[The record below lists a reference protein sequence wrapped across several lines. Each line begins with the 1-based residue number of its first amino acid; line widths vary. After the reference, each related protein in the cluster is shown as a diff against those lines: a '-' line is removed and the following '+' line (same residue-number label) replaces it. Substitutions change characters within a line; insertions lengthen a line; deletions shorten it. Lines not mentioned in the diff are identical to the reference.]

1 MFHVEHEGAV
11 TRVIAVVNQKG
22 GVGKTTT
29 AVNLSAG
36 LALAERRTVLVDLD
50 PQGNATT
57 GLGLNKAEPRQTI
70 YNVLLDG
77 LPLSQATAQTE
88 LAFLSIVPSEMDLVG
103 AEIELVSTPDRE
115 HRLKAAVDAAR
126 DQLDFIVIDCPPS
139 LGLLTLNALTAA
151 DSVLIPLQCE
161 YYAMEGLAQLIRT
174 INMVRERLN
183 PRLAVEGILFTMFDG
198 RTSLGGP
205 GQERGASAPGRP
217 DLLDGDSSQH
227 SPHRG
232 AEPRTPGVPL
242 RPQVVR
248 LDCVPRAHQGGAG
261 PWLVDTGLV
270 GVWARCCHPAWGRPS
285 QRRDPA
291 RRRSRSTRSAPIH
304 SSPEKTLISML

>member
-1 MFHVEHEGAV
+1 MA
-11 TRVIAVVNQKG
+11 RVIAVVNQKG

-36 LALAERRTVLVDLD
+36 LALAERRTVLIDLD

-57 GLGLNKAEPRQTI
+57 GLGLNKAEPRHTV

-77 LPLSQATAQTE
+77 LLLREAIAPTGLP
-88 LAFLSIVPSEMDLVG
+88 FLGIVPSEMDLVG
-103 AEIELVSTPDRE
+103 AEIELVGTSDRE
-115 HRLKAAVDAAR
+115 HRLKTAVDTAR
-126 DQLDFIVIDCPPS
+126 DEFEFIVIDCPPS

-198 RTSLGGP
+198 RTSLAAQVKNEVHQHLGGQTFATVIP
-205 GQERGASAPGRP
+205 RNVRLTEAPSHGRP
-217 DLLDGDSSQH
+217 VFLYDLRSSG
-227 SPHRG
+227 SI
-232 AEPRTPGVPL
+232 AYLELTKEV
-242 RPQVVR
+242 
-248 LDCVPRAHQGGAG
+248 
-261 PWLVDTGLV
+261 LVHG
-270 GVWARCCHPAWGRPS
+270 
-285 QRRDPA
+285 
-291 RRRSRSTRSAPIH
+291 
-304 SSPEKTLISML
+304 